1 MLSRLQF
8 IVAEENLKCS
18 KYVYEKIL
26 ELSKGDMRKAVTL
39 LQSTFTLYGNGNKG
53 KKVIKKSAK
62 SSPEEELLE
71 GIVKVENVVEIAGVL
86 EPGALNHLWA
96 MIEKGDYDALADVV
110 EAIQL
115 EGYAA
120 PTILDQLLDHILANE
135 KLTDVQ
141 KGKMGLALGRVDK
154 RLIDGANDG
163 IQILDLCA
171 ECMRICTAA

>member
-39 LQSTFTLYGNGNKG
+39 LQSTFTLYGNES

-120 PTILDQLLDHILANE
+120 MTILDQLLDHILANE